1 MNKGKI
7 TNTLIKRSGKDLHN
21 LLTLVSQQKE
31 NAFQLHIRI
40 DLLNK
45 IDKLMKTYQL
55 VLKLLQKQEKES
67 LKKLENSNFVLK
79 FVLKKSLKLYKKSI
93 SDIKDIITSVEQIRN
108 VLKGR

>member
-1 MNKGKI
+1 MNE
-7 TNTLIKRSGKDLHN
+7 
-21 LLTLVSQQKE
+21 QKE

-45 IDKLMKTYQL
+45 IDKLMRMYQL
-55 VLKLLQKQEKES
+55 ILKLLQRQEKES
-67 LKKLENSNFVLK
+67 LIKLEKSNFFLK
-79 FVLKKSLKLYKKSI
+79 FVVKQSLKLYKKSI